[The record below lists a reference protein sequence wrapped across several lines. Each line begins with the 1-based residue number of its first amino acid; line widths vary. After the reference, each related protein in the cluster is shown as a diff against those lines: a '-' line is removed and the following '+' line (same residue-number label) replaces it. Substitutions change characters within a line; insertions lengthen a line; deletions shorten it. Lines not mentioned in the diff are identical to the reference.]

1 MHEILEDDENV
12 GAPGSWASPRLD
24 ENHHTSARRFRL
36 PIKGVFPFDAP
47 PRRYLLFLFFFF
59 FRYVILA
66 VVSLS
71 VDDIHRVVVVFYV
84 SVKGERRWF
93 VSRVCT
99 ALFLSIRVFLSIH
112 FSSWIILLLLL
123 FFFVRRFRDTKHGLR
138 GILYTPGGR
147 IREHGQTKQTRRRFR
162 AITHVTNSAHRWEC
176 KRATAAPDAAYAPAD
191 CFLTRPPSSTVAPP
205 ASHCPITGRAPN
217 FGASRHATRRRA
229 APLVDHRSFFY
240 AFPRDATLFATLRQ
254 TLSDIEIGAAYTTM
268 GSYMNE
274 RPYETGN
281 SETG

>member
-1 MHEILEDDENV
+1 MNRRWPASDTVPSSTGAKSRNTCTALLQIHVCHTSLIIRISLSKYTTEEKTMHEILEDDENV

-47 PRRYLLFLFFFF
+47 PRRYFLFFFF

-93 VSRVCT
+93 VSRACT

-112 FSSWIILLLLL
+112 FSSSIILYY
-123 FFFVRRFRDTKHGLR
+123 FFF
-138 GILYTPGGR
+138 
-147 IREHGQTKQTRRRFR
+147 
-162 AITHVTNSAHRWEC
+162 
-176 KRATAAPDAAYAPAD
+176 
-191 CFLTRPPSSTVAPP
+191 
-205 ASHCPITGRAPN
+205 
-217 FGASRHATRRRA
+217 
-229 APLVDHRSFFY
+229 SF
-240 AFPRDATLFATLRQ
+240 LFA
-254 TLSDIEIGAAYTTM
+254 G
-268 GSYMNE
+268 
-274 RPYETGN
+274 
-281 SETG
+281 SETQNTGYGEYYIHRVAVYANTAKQNRPEDVFELLRTLQTPLTAESASARLRRPTPLMRRPTAS